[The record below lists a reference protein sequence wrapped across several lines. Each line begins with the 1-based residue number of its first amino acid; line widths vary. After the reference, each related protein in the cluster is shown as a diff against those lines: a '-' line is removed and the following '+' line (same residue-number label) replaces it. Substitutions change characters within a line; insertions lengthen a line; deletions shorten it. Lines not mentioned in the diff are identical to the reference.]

1 MSCPDRRNFAN
12 RALANSFYRFQRAI
26 VARIDDDSCA
36 HRFCVCNWNFIAIV
50 AIFVAIF
57 RKAFPDLANII
68 RPFHG
73 IDHGLFLESLLPH
86 IVRITVVFINKDLLN
101 DFFRFIGL
109 VRDHHQLL
117 VLAALL
123 DFLPHTAYDGPKI
136 VRRWWLCF
144 CFKFDVLL
152 FRKQDL
158 EYLFFHADL
167 VSS

>member
-1 MSCPDRRNFAN
+1 MRCPDRRNFAD
-12 RALANSFYRFQRAI
+12 RALANSFCRVQRAI
-26 VARIDDDSCA
+26 VTRIDDDSCA
-36 HRFCVCNWNFIAIV
+36 HRFCVCNWNFIAIGAILV
-50 AIFVAIF
+50 AIL
-57 RKAFPDLANII
+57 RKAFPDSASVI
-68 RPFHG
+68 RPLHG
-73 IDHGLFLESLLPH
+73 IDQGVFLESLLPH
-86 IVRITVVFINKDLLN
+86 KVRITVVFINKDLLN
-101 DFFRFIGL
+101 DFVWFVCL
-109 VRDHHQLL
+109 VRDYHQLL

-136 VRRWWLCF
+136 FRRWWLCF